1 MGEDTLNISGLE
13 TPLGQL
19 KVTNEVIAILSG
31 IAAME
36 EDGVYAMSGGITG
49 ELAQALGIKNL
60 SKGVKIETD
69 EEGIHVNIYVIVEL
83 GVRIPDV
90 AWSIQE
96 KVKKMVEKMTG
107 SKVAEV
113 NIHVQGVNIFKGKE
127 NLNENI

>member
-1 MGEDTLNISGLE
+1 MSEDTVKFNGLS
-13 TPLGQL
+13 TDLGEL
-19 KVTNEVIAILSG
+19 KVTNEVIAILAG

-49 ELAQALGIKNL
+49 EIAQALGIKNL

-69 EEGIHVNIYVIVEL
+69 EQGIHVNIYVIVEL

-96 KVKKMVEKMTG
+96 KVKSMVEKMTG
-107 SKVAEV
+107 SKVIEV
-113 NIHVQGVNIFKGKE
+113 NIHVQGVNIFRNKE
-127 NLNENI
+127 ELE

>member
-1 MGEDTLNISGLE
+1 MSQDTLKFNGHE
-13 TPLGQL
+13 TTLGQL
-19 KVTNEVIAILSG
+19 KVTNEVIAILAG
-31 IAAME
+31 MAAME

-69 EEGIHVNIYVIVEL
+69 AEGIHVNIYVIVEL

-113 NIHVQGVNIFKGKE
+113 NIHVQGVNIYKSQE
-127 NLNENI
+127 NLK

>member
-1 MGEDTLNISGLE
+1 MSQDALKFNGHE
-13 TPLGQL
+13 TTLGQL
-19 KVTNEVIAILSG
+19 KVTNEVIAILAG
-31 IAAME
+31 MAAME

-69 EEGIHVNIYVIVEL
+69 AEGIHVNIYVIVEL

>member
-1 MGEDTLNISGLE
+1 MADDVLKINGLE
-13 TPLGQL
+13 TALGQL
-19 KVTNEVIAILSG
+19 KVTNEVIAILAG

-83 GVRIPDV
+83 GVRIPEV

-107 SKVAEV
+107 SKVVEV
-113 NIHVQGVNIFKGKE
+113 NIHVQGVNIYKPKE
-127 NLNENI
+127 DLK